1 MAAMQTQT
9 NPRTGMSSSPANRKT
24 MIQAVVPDKLRIPVV
39 GHMITDDDMGI
50 LRGVKLQPVNLAKI
64 VKLLVDPHSSMM
76 YDRHVCAMKKL
87 GKHYNTGFLMK
98 DLVQIF
104 RILNIC
110 ADRAEDQ
117 PLYIESMCDL
127 LKICGL
133 PLLKEKTSDELSYEQ
148 IAIESISQ
156 LGYLMRVPSKEVRL
170 QICST
175 LVSFYCEEPTGQNIQ
190 KHQATGK
197 SYNQKIVEK
206 SNVSE
211 TLVKSLSL
219 LESDLE
225 VRRAVLNVLQ
235 HFSKDSEFTCNQ
247 MLLAQ
252 AAERLC
258 TALNENDPSGQCLFR
273 SVDILWNLL
282 ENGDKSQVSG
292 QLGNIVCIKQLQEAF
307 VQQVTQGYSHYDRQ
321 LRNDL
326 LVITSLLIADQPDAP
341 FVETGFVKMFVL
353 LATFQEVK
361 SHHALVRHLRLGTGH
376 EDFEF
381 KKLLINILV
390 LLSRNTAA
398 VPILSEGRVLLALFG
413 YVRENENTTSPS
425 DYTAAQF
432 EEIQLHAMAALC
444 TLCPLMIDDYMT
456 CQGSTRLLLLLEWC
470 VGTEDYGGHGNSFH
484 AVGGR
489 GNKRAQMRHCLR
501 LLRSIISTGEEVI
514 IQDLVDQGA
523 INQITGILSNV
534 CKSDEDDDAID
545 VEMQCDMLFILSNLC
560 EGDMHRRELFGRE
573 GVEVLTGYMKMNPR
587 KISSGLGHHRL
598 MLSTVD
604 AIWCAVVGCYS
615 TEDIFLET
623 EGVFLL
629 LDLLETC
636 PKSMHNLILGCL
648 LDLTENPKCLPHINT
663 WRGQGDKSAA
673 HLMCELWRE
682 EEREMG
688 VPREESGAI
697 ADFSNPLVG
706 ALQAEMGI
714 IPLPSTCPSHSIVDV
729 SENLRAKI
737 YSLFTKLGFV
747 ELPGLTTDD
756 HITLSIVERYYD
768 FKLGEVWTEVVKE
781 LEMEGVRPVTPD
793 QECLETITRAIEERA
808 QGCALTQGE
817 LLEAQ
822 KQQDLL
828 DEQEH
833 YAEIRE
839 NYRQTEKALT
849 DFADYV
855 ARTSNYGL
863 LKIAKQRQQH
873 SIEASRIETKHK
885 EKHTFHATDLSNIKT
900 TTFSGPYVAV
910 ESTPAE
916 LTGGHLVNY
925 DEKLGTLKPR
935 KIPLKD
941 TA

>member
-648 LDLTENPKCLPHINT
+648 LDLTENPKCLPHIN
-663 WRGQGDKSAA
+663 
-673 HLMCELWRE
+673 
-682 EEREMG
+682 
-688 VPREESGAI
+688 
-697 ADFSNPLVG
+697 
-706 ALQAEMGI
+706 
-714 IPLPSTCPSHSIVDV
+714 
-729 SENLRAKI
+729 
-737 YSLFTKLGFV
+737 
-747 ELPGLTTDD
+747 
-756 HITLSIVERYYD
+756 
-768 FKLGEVWTEVVKE
+768 KLGEVWTEVVKE